1 MKKCVFHVAS
11 IFLAIMDNDNKG
23 DELRLVSTELNL
35 GLNERELE
43 AVLQYETRQDIEKLR
58 ALIKKC
64 SSDAERLL
72 NAVGEQA
79 LREDLP
85 DSLITILEEEG
96 RYINRRTSGRS
107 RHRYIPLGHS

>member
-43 AVLQYETRQDIEKLR
+43 AVTAIRDATGHRKTTCAYQKMLVGRR
-58 ALIKKC
+58 ATTEC
-64 SSDAERLL
+64 
-72 NAVGEQA
+72 G
-79 LREDLP
+79 
-85 DSLITILEEEG
+85 
-96 RYINRRTSGRS
+96 RRTSITRG
-107 RHRYIPLGHS
+107 LT